1 MIKTQKLQVT
11 FLSANLLTCGLRHT
25 FEFLICLHS
34 NALRLNFSLRV
45 CEFLADF
52 LFLFINIMRK
62 STSIRKYPCTYL
74 SWIELNSK
82 VFFYLIFRSSEAFMA
97 TTLSL
102 QKSFLNSFSISY
114 RIVTW
119 TTMSTELSKVTAF
132 ISYQLSTVMA
142 QA

>member
-1 MIKTQKLQVT
+1 
-11 FLSANLLTCGLRHT
+11 
-25 FEFLICLHS
+25 
-34 NALRLNFSLRV
+34 
-45 CEFLADF
+45 
-52 LFLFINIMRK
+52 
-62 STSIRKYPCTYL
+62 
-74 SWIELNSK
+74 
-82 VFFYLIFRSSEAFMA
+82 MA

-119 TTMSTELSKVTAF
+119 TTMLTELLKVTAF